1 MLKIHLIRHGMTPG
15 NALSRYIG
23 STDEPLSEE
32 GRALLKKKRPDQ
44 KPDIL
49 FVSPLLRCR
58 QSAEILF
65 PGMEM
70 QVIPD
75 LAEFDFG
82 IFENKN
88 YQELSGSMEYQAW
101 VDSFCEAPVPGGE
114 SMASFK
120 TRILR
125 GFDQVIEICRD
136 LGGISS
142 DLSIALV
149 VHGGTIMSLMEAYAE
164 EKRGYYDWHVANGEG
179 YSVDLDLNN
188 WLNSQKIVHN
198 IRHIM

>member
-1 MLKIHLIRHGMTPG
+1 MLKLWLIRHGVTPG

-32 GRALLKKKRPDQ
+32 GRMLLQKKKPDQ
-44 KPDIL
+44 KPDLL

-58 QSAEILF
+58 ESAEILF
-65 PGMEM
+65 PGMEA
-70 QVIPD
+70 QVIRD

-88 YQELSGSMEYQAW
+88 YQELSGSVEYQAW

-114 SMASFK
+114 SMNSFK

-125 GFDQVIEICRD
+125 GFDQVMEICRNSCEA
-136 LGGISS
+136 SS
-142 DLSIALV
+142 DLTAALV

-164 EKRGYYDWHVANGEG
+164 EKRGYYDWHVSNGEG
-179 YSVDLDLNN
+179 YFVDVDLVN
-188 WLNSQKIVHN
+188 WQNSQKTMHN
-198 IRHIM
+198 IKRYL